1 MKILFPMLFGLMFV
15 GGCASHR
22 TFRDFQS
29 PGVTQN
35 TECTETAN
43 GSTNCEERTQVKAA
57 GYGAPYGAYG
67 IGYGPRTFILPG
79 GAPPTA
85 AMRGMEQIPYG
96 SIALVPVPEQP
107 RAASNDKI
115 KRAVKAVGAQVED
128 HEVRIEKLE
137 NEKK

>member
-1 MKILFPMLFGLMFV
+1 MKILFAMLFALV
-15 GGCASHR
+15 LGGCASHR

-29 PGVTQN
+29 PAVTQN

-43 GSTNCEERTQVKAA
+43 GSTNCEERTHVKENA
-57 GYGAPYGAYG
+57 YGVPYGAYG
-67 IGYGPRTFILPG
+67 VGYGPRTFILPG

-96 SIALVPVPEQP
+96 SVALVPVPEQAP
-107 RAASNDKI
+107 AANDKI

-128 HEVRIEKLE
+128 HEQRIEKLE
-137 NEKK
+137 KK